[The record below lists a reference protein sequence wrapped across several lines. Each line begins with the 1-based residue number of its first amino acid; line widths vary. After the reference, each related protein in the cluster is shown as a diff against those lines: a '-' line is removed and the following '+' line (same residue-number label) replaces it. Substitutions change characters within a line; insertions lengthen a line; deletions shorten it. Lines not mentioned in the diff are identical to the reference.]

1 MKSTPLPHHILPLAT
16 SSISPNF
23 RLVLNEKERS
33 LCADQKGFLDHLKTK
48 SLIIST
54 LRISLLQG
62 SQILT
67 GYFTDQLS
75 FESSLDE
82 DLISGKITRLEF
94 DIKTQQWEEK
104 EWKARTND
112 LVPRVK
118 KALIKYHILMI
129 CMRTYEKCFEWFV
142 SKKMM
147 DRLTKDSFKSAIRK
161 QQRVN
166 DGQLLVDANGN
177 RVTYAKAMF
186 ETCVY
191 SNFIAFLSDYTLQQ
205 AIICFGYYQYIQRK
219 RHQASLD
226 RIATDDLI
234 LNDDMY
240 YAHMPPSDLVP
251 VDDEN
256 DSTGTND
263 VNEKKKESESKQL
276 AISSHEH
283 NGGIILSFLHKSCRL
298 VVTKSFGLFMA
309 GVGGS
314 IGSLLRPGWGTLF
327 GSQLGDTLVSVMVE
341 D

>member
-16 SSISPNF
+16 SPISPNF
-23 RLVLNEKERS
+23 RLVLNDKERA
-33 LCADQKGFLDHLKTK
+33 LCADQKGFLEHLKTR

-67 GYFTDQLS
+67 GYFTDQLT

-104 EWKARTND
+104 EWKARTHD

-118 KALIKYHILMI
+118 KALMKYHILMI

-166 DGQLLVDANGN
+166 DGEILLDKNGN

-191 SNFIAFLSDYTLQQ
+191 SNFIAFLSDYTVQQ
-205 AIICFGYYQYIQRK
+205 VIICFGYYQYIQRK
-219 RHQASLD
+219 RQQARLD
-226 RIATDDLI
+226 NVATEDLM

-240 YAHMPPSDLVP
+240 YSNMPPSDLVP

-256 DSTGTND
+256 DPTTTD
-263 VNEKKKESESKQL
+263 DEKKKESESKQF
-276 AISSHEH
+276 AISSGEN
-283 NGGIILSFLHKSCRL
+283 NGGVMLSFLFKSCRL
-298 VVTKSFGLFMA
+298 IVTKSLGLFMA

-314 IGSLLRPGWGTLF
+314 MGSLLRPGWGTLF
-327 GSQLGDTLVSVMVE
+327 GSQLGDTFVSVMVE